1 MMVFEALH
9 HCPQSS
15 RLWLLLLSLPS
26 HTRRTG
32 LPAIFLTAR
41 QAVLLGLCTSYSLCL
56 GCPRPHYPD
65 FSPPQNFCSG
75 ILFLGS
81 KLFLFVLP
89 LTTPDHSCSLFF
101 ILFFSFF
108 HFLKFFFSIYYFSQ
122 RITLYLFSLPCI
134 VLSSHSNVNFMR
146 VEYLSVLFTNTLQVL
161 QTLLRTQYLVT
172 Q

>member
-15 RLWLLLLSLPS
+15 RLWLILLSLPS

-89 LTTPDHSCSLFF
+89 LTTPDHSCSLLFF
-101 ILFFSFF
+101 FFVFSFF
-108 HFLKFFFSIYYFSQ
+108 KIFL
-122 RITLYLFSLPCI
+122 
-134 VLSSHSNVNFMR
+134 
-146 VEYLSVLFTNTLQVL
+146 
-161 QTLLRTQYLVT
+161 QYLLFLT
-172 Q
+172 KDYTLFIQFTMYCLILPQ